1 MRPTKVKTTRAI
13 AAYLLFIL
21 YGLTLCQ
28 RAFAHPRDVEAQPR
42 PLQKGGQ
49 SGSVDALGA
58 RAQAAMESDRVPE
71 AISLFQRATKLRPDW
86 TEGWWHLGTLL
97 FDSGRFLDARAA
109 FVHFVMQEH
118 QQPGPGFG
126 MLGLSEFHLKH
137 YPAALAALERCIRL
151 GLGNNA
157 DFARAVLYHD
167 GILNTLLGN
176 PDIALVRLTL
186 AVNRI
191 AAAHPEGPKDAV
203 LADTELLD
211 ALGRAALRMA
221 KLPSNVPTEQVPL
234 VRQAG
239 RAQALIALQDRV
251 AADEELKQLLSLY
264 PSDPGVHYFYGVFLL
279 KEHPP
284 LAMDEFRREIQITPS
299 HAPARIQLALEYL
312 RTGDYQQGLKYAKEA
327 VAIAPG
333 DFVAHVAYGRL
344 LIELEKA
351 PAAIEQ
357 LRIAIKLAPGSP
369 DAHFALSRAFS
380 EAGRNGDASR
390 ERAEFER
397 LKANAEASERQ
408 PTTP

>member
-49 SGSVDALGA
+49 SESFDALAA